1 MRVLIMFVLVLL
13 FFEAS
18 DTGLCDERNQYME
31 LPDFWKG
38 RVEDVQESVDGVS
51 KGKVEVIAKSPG
63 GRNVY
68 LVSYGER
75 DDFASQANYNSA
87 CGARGPAYYARKT
100 DKTKP
105 VIFILGPVHG
115 QEMEAIVGLVNFIH
129 VAETGSDLRGK
140 SWESLANNMSKC
152 RVLII
157 PCANPD
163 GRARC
168 PLDSF
173 VGIPGET
180 MTHYGQGSDKDGADY
195 KWPGVKR
202 LHPMKGDVGFL
213 GAYFNDDGI
222 NIMHDEF
229 FNPMAEE
236 TKAIMK
242 IAREEAPDYI
252 AGLHSHE
259 SAPAVLHAAYVARY
273 IKDKIHKFSHQ
284 LADRYESA
292 GLPNQR
298 LSDPKEDGVKFPPP
312 PFNLTSA
319 IHHICGGMSFTFECL
334 HGSSGPRYPQ
344 VSYDQILDVQLIL
357 YDELLKFA
365 LANPVVW
372 K

>member
-1 MRVLIMFVLVLL
+1 M
-13 FFEAS
+13 
-18 DTGLCDERNQYME
+18 N

-38 RVEDVQESVDGVS
+38 RVEDVQESVEKIS
-51 KGKVEVIAKSPG
+51 KGEARVIATSPG

-75 DDFASQANYNSA
+75 DDFASQANYNSG
-87 CGARGPAYYARKT
+87 CGARNPGYYARKT
-100 DKTKP
+100 DETKP
-105 VIFILGPVHG
+105 VVFILGPVHG
-115 QEMEAIVGLVNFIH
+115 QEVENIVGIVNLIN
-129 VAETGSDLRGK
+129 VAETGSDLRGRK
-140 SWESLANNMSKC
+140 WDDLADRLSKC
-152 RVLII
+152 RVLIV

-173 VGIPGET
+173 VNVRSKT
-180 MTHYGQGSDKDGADY
+180 MTHYGQGSDKNGVDY
-195 KWPGVKR
+195 AWPGAKR
-202 LHPMKGDVGFL
+202 LHPMVGDVGFL

-242 IAREEAPDYI
+242 VAREESPDCI
-252 AGLHSHE
+252 VGLHSHE
-259 SAPAVLHAAYVARY
+259 SAPAVLHAAYVPVY
-273 IKDKIHKFSHQ
+273 IKEKICNFSNQ

-292 GLPNQR
+292 GLPTQR
-298 LSDPKEDGVKFPPP
+298 LSGPKQDGVDFPPP

-319 IHHICGGMSFTFECL
+319 LHHICGAMSFTFECI
-334 HGSSGPRYPQ
+334 HASNEPQYPE
-344 VSYDQILDVQLIL
+344 VTYEQILDIQLLL

-365 LANPVVW
+365 LANPVRW
-372 K
+372 EQ